1 MERTSMREFS
11 VSPLTAQAV
20 AGATTL
26 AFINPKAAPNPN
38 LEFLRYWVGQF
49 ANATSAQ
56 QPIQLET
63 HASVFPTL
71 ATITPV
77 PLKPADPNAS
87 VIVGSTTGAAGTA
100 CINATVEGAG
110 TKTAVWND
118 AVNVLN
124 GRR

>member
-20 AGATTL
+20 PGATTL

-56 QPIQLET
+56 QPIPLET
-63 HASVFPTL
+63 QALVFPTP
-71 ATITPV
+71 ATITPS
-77 PLKPADPNAS
+77 PLKPPDPNGS
-87 VIVGSTTGAAGTA
+87 ILNPSTTGTTRAARPKPPA
-100 CINATVEGAG
+100 AP
-110 TKTAVWND
+110 
-118 AVNVLN
+118 
-124 GRR
+124 